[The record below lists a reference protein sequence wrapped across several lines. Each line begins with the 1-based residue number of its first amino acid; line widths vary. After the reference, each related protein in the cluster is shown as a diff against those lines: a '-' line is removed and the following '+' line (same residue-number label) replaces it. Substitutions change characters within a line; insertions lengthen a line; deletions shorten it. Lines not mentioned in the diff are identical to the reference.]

1 MHGYT
6 DIASYIRHL
15 IRVEIERTCKEITF
29 NATFPFNMDIE
40 TAHKITA
47 VSIGIKSLGLLDSLF
62 RSIYTYYVNPDGV
75 PILRKADTEKIEF
88 GELLH
93 LQGHRFIQIVETGEF
108 KAILDDVRDRKYN
121 YSLRPKYGEKVIPEK
136 HIVEILGTPTL
147 NKIIDEYQRKEKRKL
162 RKQKRGLEKMKRK
175 E

>member
-1 MHGYT
+1 M
-6 DIASYIRHL
+6 
-15 IRVEIERTCKEITF
+15 
-29 NATFPFNMDIE
+29 
-40 TAHKITA
+40 
-47 VSIGIKSLGLLDSLF
+47 
-62 RSIYTYYVNPDGV
+62 
-75 PILRKADTEKIEF
+75 
-88 GELLH
+88 
-93 LQGHRFIQIVETGEF
+93 QGHRFIQIVETGEF

-162 RKQKRGLEKMKRK
+162 RKQKRVLEKMKRK